1 MNLRSVTEILPET
14 RVILRMDLDLP
25 IENNQILD
33 NERLRKSLETI
44 KILLQKN
51 CRILILG
58 HRGRPEG
65 REENLSLRPVYVELM
80 SLLEPRGENL
90 IESVFVDDMEKV
102 KEIDLALGANQIVF
116 LENLRFWE
124 GEEKNKPEFLDKIK
138 ELCQFYVNDA
148 FGVAHREHASIML
161 WQKMP
166 AFYGLSFIEEVN
178 KIEELVK
185 NPQRPLTVILGG
197 AKKDKLDY
205 LEGLINLADRILI
218 GGKLPILRQDSGIAG
233 FDNEKVKMA
242 ELREDGLDL
251 SERDIENFVATI
263 NSSKTIVW
271 AGAMGFFEDENSKKG
286 TVEIARA
293 LVNSQAV
300 YKVIAGGDTSGAIR
314 GLGLQEKIDYIS
326 SGGGAMLEFL
336 TKRKLAAFN
345 NDEE

>member
-1 MNLRSVTEILPET
+1 MNLRSVTEILPDT

-25 IENNQILD
+25 MENNQILD
-33 NERLRKSLETI
+33 NSRLRKSLETI
-44 KILLQKN
+44 RVLLQKN

-58 HRGRPEG
+58 HRGRPTG
-65 REENLSLRPVYVELM
+65 VEENLSLRPVYVELM

-90 IESVFVDDMEKV
+90 IESVFVDDLEKV

-124 GEEKNKPEFLDKIK
+124 GEEKNEPEFLDKIK
-138 ELCQFYVNDA
+138 ELCQFYINDA
-148 FGVAHREHASIML
+148 FAVAHREHASIML

-166 AFYGLSFIEEVN
+166 SFYGLSFIEEVD
-178 KIEELVK
+178 KIEALVK

-205 LEGLINLADRILI
+205 VERLLNLADRILI
-218 GGKLPILRQDSGIAG
+218 GGKLPKLISNDQFLIS
-233 FDNEKVKMA
+233 NEKIKMA

-251 SERDIENFVATI
+251 SERDIENFIATI
-263 NSSKTIVW
+263 NSSKTIIWV
-271 AGAMGFFEDENSKKG
+271 GAMGYFEDNNSKKG
-286 TVEIARA
+286 TEEIARA
-293 LVNSQAV
+293 LANNQVA

-314 GLGLQEKIDYIS
+314 KMGVEEKINYIS

-336 TKRKLAAFN
+336 TKGKLAAW
-345 NDEE
+345 E

>member
-1 MNLRSVTEILPET
+1 MNLRSVTEILPDT

-25 IENNQILD
+25 IDNNQILD

-44 KILLQKN
+44 RILLQKK

-58 HRGRPEG
+58 HRGRPKGNDES
-65 REENLSLRPVYVELM
+65 LSLRPVYVELM

-90 IESVFVDDMEKV
+90 IESVFVDDMGKV

-124 GEEKNKPEFLDKIK
+124 GEESNEPEFLDKIK

-166 AFYGLSFIEEVN
+166 AFYGLSFIEEVD
-178 KIEELVK
+178 KIEALVK
-185 NPQRPLTVILGG
+185 NPERPLTVVLGG

-205 LEGLINLADRILI
+205 LEGLLNLADRILI
-218 GGKLPILRQDSGIAG
+218 GGKLPKLMSNDQVLMS
-233 FDNEKVKMA
+233 NEKIKVA

-251 SERDIENFVATI
+251 SEKDIESFVASI
-263 NSSKTIVW
+263 NSSKTVVW

-286 TVEIARA
+286 TEEIARA
-293 LVNSQAV
+293 LVNSQAR
-300 YKVIAGGDTSGAIR
+300 YKVIAGGDTSAAVR
-314 GLGLQEKIDYIS
+314 GLGLEEKIDYVS
-326 SGGGAMLEFL
+326 SGGGVMLEFL

-345 NDEE
+345 SGEK